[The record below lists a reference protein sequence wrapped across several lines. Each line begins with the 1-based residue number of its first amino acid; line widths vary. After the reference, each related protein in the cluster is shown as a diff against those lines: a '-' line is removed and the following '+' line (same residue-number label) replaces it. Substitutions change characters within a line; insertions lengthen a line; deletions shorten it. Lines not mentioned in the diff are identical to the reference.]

1 MPIQL
6 DYDLAR
12 TQFQEALARARADAQ
27 LPAKWLERT
36 TKVGQSPSKTFVAML
51 GTALLAKATD
61 PRIDPFS
68 LKTRAFKTAYSARSL
83 CKDVLVPCAVDAG
96 VHLGTTGREPLNNQ
110 PFFRHERVGP
120 DMTVRPHV
128 RPHLDY
134 LCECLEALKPLSQAQ
149 ALDALAAFLRIRA
162 QEGPPTAEPLQVE
175 RSLAIPELLGKIHE
189 LISANPENG
198 KRGQAFVAAALDL
211 VFDDV
216 RTTRVYD
223 PSRHW
228 PGDVVV
234 CHEDKIIG
242 LAVEVK
248 QRPASYTE
256 ILQFTE
262 RCAQMGVHR
271 AIAAT
276 LSPDQEPLEIDDL
289 RQEAWQRHVVHL
301 SILEGAGQMLHGA
314 LTWSAKALEDA
325 LTAFPQLMATRL
337 AELEVSAEGQDA
349 WAAFFKQDA

>member
-6 DYDLAR
+6 DYDVSRAR
-12 TQFQEALARARADAQ
+12 FREALALARSEKP

-36 TKVGQSPSKTFVAML
+36 RKIGESPSKTFIAML

-61 PRIDPFS
+61 PKIDPFA
-68 LKTRAFKTAYSARSL
+68 LKVRKFPTAYSARSL
-83 CKDVLVPCAVDAG
+83 CKDVLVPCAVEAR

-120 DMTVRPHV
+120 DMMVHSSV

-134 LCECLEALKPLSQAQ
+134 LCESLAGMKKLSQTEALHAF
-149 ALDALAAFLRIRA
+149 AAFLRTRIR
-162 QEGPPTAEPLQVE
+162 EGPRKAAPLVVE
-175 RSLAIPELLGKIHE
+175 RAPGVADLVTKATDFISSDPE
-189 LISANPENG
+189 SG
-198 KRGQAFVAAALDL
+198 KRGQALVAACLDL
-211 VFDDV
+211 IFDDV

-234 CHEDKIIG
+234 VAQRSIV

-248 QRPASYTE
+248 QRPATETE
-256 ILQFTE
+256 ILQFAE
-262 RCAQMGVHR
+262 RSAQMGVHR

-276 LSPDQEPLEIDDL
+276 LDPSQEFLHVQPICE
-289 RQEAWQRHVVHL
+289 EAWRRFEVHL
-301 SILEGAGQMLHGA
+301 SILGEAASVVHAA
-314 LTWSAKALEDA
+314 LTWTSRPLKKALVE
-325 LTAFPQLMATRL
+325 LPQLMASRL
-337 AELEVSAEGQDA
+337 EELEVSAEGLA
-349 WAAFFKQDA
+349 EWAALFTRSH